1 MASPEC
7 VRHEKNAASFP
18 LVRHAGDCYTADM
31 KSEWEKMISGDLYA
45 PLDEEIA
52 AARARARVFMK
63 QYNESLHTEP
73 ERREALLQEYLGGVG
88 ERPYIETPFRCDYG
102 CNIRVGDD
110 FYANF
115 DCLFLDSAPITIGNN
130 VMLGPGVHIYT
141 PCHPLQ
147 KDDRNSGQ
155 EYSQAVR
162 IGNDV
167 WIGGRAIIC
176 PGVSIGNACVIGAG
190 AVVTRD
196 VPDNT
201 VVAGNPARP
210 IRTIDQDKRQ
220 LPAG

>member
-1 MASPEC
+1 M
-7 VRHEKNAASFP
+7 K
-18 LVRHAGDCYTADM
+18 LCYTGGM
-31 KSEWEKMISGDLYA
+31 KTEWENMISGEFYS
-45 PLDEEIA
+45 PMDEEVA

-63 QYNESLHTEP
+63 KYNDSPHTDLP
-73 ERREALLQEYLGGVG
+73 QREALLQEYLGSVG
-88 ERPYIETPFRCDYG
+88 ERPYIETPFFCDYG
-102 CNIRVGDD
+102 CNIRVGNH

-115 DCLFLDSAPITIGNN
+115 DCLFLDSAPITIGHR
-130 VMLGPGVHIYT
+130 VMMGPGVHLYT

-147 KDDRNSGQ
+147 KDDRNSGL
-155 EYSQAVR
+155 EQAKAIR

-176 PGVSIGNACVIGAG
+176 PGVTIGNGCVIGAG

-210 IRTIDQDKRQ
+210 IRNIDQSQRQ
-220 LPAG
+220 LPTE